1 MDRATSQLS
10 GNSASYLEA
19 IEQNLRKSISDSQ
32 GAVHDLCMHILA
44 AGGKRIRPLLAWYSG
59 LLFGPASAELMETAT
74 AVVRLIRAGYR
85 VVLTH
90 GNGPQVGAQ
99 LIRSESAAASA
110 YRLPLDCCVASTQGE
125 VGYVL
130 QYAMW
135 QMMQAEGLNTP
146 VVSLITQVLVD
157 PNDPAFQHPTKPIGP
172 SYTREIAEHYRD
184 LLGWVILETPSH
196 GFRRVVPSPE
206 PIAIVELDAIKACVD
221 RGQVVIAGGG
231 GGVPVFNDHDIS
243 KGVEAVI
250 DKDHTSAILARQLE
264 ADVFAI
270 ATDVDSVFLDFKKPN
285 QRPIRSLTLRQCRQH
300 LKAGQFPPGSMGP
313 KITAAVKYLELG
325 GKTVVIT
332 DHAHLLEALEGK
344 AGTRII
350 RGRQA

>member
-1 MDRATSQLS
+1 MSKLVLVAVG
-10 GNSASYLEA
+10 GNALIRGGQRGTA
-19 IEQNLRKSISDSQ
+19 QEQFEN
-32 GAVHDLCMHILA
+32 A
-44 AGGKRIRPLLAWYSG
+44 A
-59 LLFGPASAELMETAT
+59 ETAA
-74 AVVRLIRAGYR
+74 AVVRLIHAGHR

-99 LIRSESAAASA
+99 LIRSELAASDA

-135 QMMQAEGLNTP
+135 QMMQAEGLSTP
-146 VVSLITQVLVD
+146 VVSLVTQVLVD
-157 PNDPAFQHPTKPIGP
+157 SRDPAFQHPTKPIGP
-172 SYTREIAEHYRD
+172 SYTKEVAEHYREH
-184 LLGWVILETPSH
+184 LGWTMLHDPTH

-221 RGQVVIAGGG
+221 RGLVVIAGGG

-264 ADVFAI
+264 ANVFAI
-270 ATDVDSVFLDFKKPN
+270 ATDVDCVYLDFEKPT
-285 QRPIRSLTLRQCRQH
+285 QRPLDRITVAMCRQY
-300 LKAGQFPPGSMGP
+300 LKDGQFPPGSMGP
-313 KITAAVKYLELG
+313 KITAAIKYLELG
-325 GKTVVIT
+325 GKMAVIT
-332 DHAHLLEALEGK
+332 DHDHLLEALEGR
-344 AGTRII
+344 AGTQIFRDEE
-350 RGRQA
+350 

>member
-1 MDRATSQLS
+1 MRAGPWLS
-10 GNSASYLEA
+10 HAEKHMSKLVLIAVGGNALIRSGHKGTAQ
-19 IEQNLRKSISDSQ
+19 EQFEN
-32 GAVHDLCMHILA
+32 AV
-44 AGGKRIRPLLAWYSG
+44 
-59 LLFGPASAELMETAT
+59 ETAA
-74 AVVRLIRAGYR
+74 AVVRLIRAGHR

-99 LIRSESAAASA
+99 LVRSELAASHA

-157 PNDPAFQHPTKPIGP
+157 SRDPAFRHPTKPIGP
-172 SYTREIAEHYRD
+172 SYAREVAERYRD
-184 LLGWVILETPSH
+184 LLGWVLGEDPMH

-221 RGQVVIAGGG
+221 RGLVVIAGGG
-231 GGVPVFNDHDIS
+231 GGVPVFNDHDIT

-250 DKDHTSAILARQLE
+250 DKDHTSAILARQLD

-270 ATDVDSVFLDFKKPN
+270 ATDVDRVYLDFGKAS
-285 QRPIRSLTLRQCRQH
+285 QRPLNRLTVRQCRRY
-300 LKAGQFPPGSMGP
+300 LEEEQFPPGSMGP
-313 KITAAVKYLELG
+313 KITAAIKYLELG
-325 GKTVVIT
+325 GNMAVIT
-332 DHAHLLEALEGK
+332 DHDHLLEALEGK
-344 AGTRII
+344 AGTQILRD
-350 RGRQA
+350 GTVECP

>member
-1 MDRATSQLS
+1 MSKLVLVAVG
-10 GNSASYLEA
+10 GNALIRGGQKGTA
-19 IEQNLRKSISDSQ
+19 QEQFEN
-32 GAVHDLCMHILA
+32 AV
-44 AGGKRIRPLLAWYSG
+44 
-59 LLFGPASAELMETAT
+59 ETAS
-74 AVVRLIRAGYR
+74 AVVRLLRAGHR

-99 LIRSESAAASA
+99 LVRSEAAAAHA

-146 VVSLITQVLVD
+146 VVSLVTQVLVD
-157 PNDPAFQHPTKPIGP
+157 PRDPAFQNPTKPIGP
-172 SYTREIAEHYRD
+172 SYTKEVAELYRD
-184 LLGWVILETPSH
+184 LLGWVIVEDPAH

-206 PIAIVELDAIKACVD
+206 PVAIVELDAIQACVD
-221 RGQVVIAGGG
+221 RGLVVIAGGG

-270 ATDVDSVFLDFKKPN
+270 ATDVDRVFLDFGKPS
-285 QRPIRSLTLRQCRQH
+285 QRPLDRLTIKECRRY
-300 LKAGQFPPGSMGP
+300 LKEGQFPPGSMGP
-313 KITAAVKYLELG
+313 KITAAIKYLELG
-325 GKTVVIT
+325 GKAVFIT
-332 DHAHLLEALEGK
+332 DHSHLLEALDGK
-344 AGTRII
+344 AGTRIL
-350 RGRQA
+350 RAGGRSPSPP

>member
-1 MDRATSQLS
+1 MSKLVLVAVG
-10 GNSASYLEA
+10 GNALIRGGQKGTA
-19 IEQNLRKSISDSQ
+19 QEQFEN
-32 GAVHDLCMHILA
+32 AV
-44 AGGKRIRPLLAWYSG
+44 
-59 LLFGPASAELMETAT
+59 ETAA

-99 LIRSESAAASA
+99 LVRSESAAAYA

-157 PNDPAFQHPTKPIGP
+157 SRDPAFQHPAKPIGP
-172 SYTREIAEHYRD
+172 SYSKEVAERYRD
-184 LLGWVILETPSH
+184 LLGWVIFEDPSH

-206 PIAIVELDAIKACVD
+206 PVAIIELDAIKACVD
-221 RGQVVIAGGG
+221 RGLVVIAAGG

-264 ADVFAI
+264 AEVFAI
-270 ATDVDSVFLDFKKPN
+270 ATDVDRVSLDFGKATQHPLD
-285 QRPIRSLTLRQCRQH
+285 RLTITQCRQY
-300 LKAGQFPPGSMGP
+300 LEEGQFPPGSMGP
-313 KITAAVKYLELG
+313 KITAAIKYLELG
-325 GKTVVIT
+325 GRTVVIT

-344 AGTRII
+344 AGTQILRDEE
-350 RGRQA
+350 GDAFPP

>member
-1 MDRATSQLS
+1 MGLEGDMSKLVLVAVG
-10 GNSASYLEA
+10 GNALIRGGQKGTA
-19 IEQNLRKSISDSQ
+19 QEQFEN
-32 GAVHDLCMHILA
+32 AV
-44 AGGKRIRPLLAWYSG
+44 
-59 LLFGPASAELMETAT
+59 ETAA
-74 AVVRLIRAGYR
+74 AVVRLIRAGHR

-99 LIRSESAAASA
+99 LIRSESAAAYA

-135 QMMQAEGLNTP
+135 QMMQAEGLKTP

-157 PNDPAFQHPTKPIGP
+157 SRDPAFQNPTKPIGP
-172 SYTREIAEHYRD
+172 SYTKEVAESYRD
-184 LLGWVILETPSH
+184 HLGWVIAEDPVH

-206 PIAIVELDAIKACVD
+206 PVAIVELDAIKACVD
-221 RGQVVIAGGG
+221 RGLVVIAGGG

-250 DKDHTSAILARQLE
+250 DKDHTSAILASQLK

-270 ATDVDSVFLDFKKPN
+270 ATDVECVYLDFDKET
-285 QRPIRSLTLRQCRQH
+285 QRPLDRLTIAQCRQY
-300 LKAGQFPPGSMGP
+300 LEEGQFPPGSMGP
-313 KITAAVKYLELG
+313 KITAAIKYLELG
-325 GKTVVIT
+325 GRMVVIT
-332 DHAHLLEALEGK
+332 DHEHLLLALEGK
-344 AGTRII
+344 SGTRIV
-350 RGRQA
+350 R